1 MKTNNPFVDEARDLA
16 SRTTTENGAIAYK
29 NTSNCLVDL
38 FGVIGGLRSDISGG
52 NVQRLYTLIDGAY
65 ATDRTLLAK
74 MLFYSRDVRG
84 GLGERNVFREAIK
97 YCAEKYPEIIRCNI
111 PLIPEYGRWDDVL
124 SLIGTPLEDD
134 MWAFVKQT
142 YDQDLLA
149 VKNGSKAFSLLAKW
163 LPSADAS
170 SENTRRR
177 GCYAAK
183 RLSDS
188 VYNYKREVKSLRRVI
203 DTIESHISAN
213 DWGTYDYSK
222 IPSNA
227 MLKYSSAF
235 IRNDGERFNQ
245 YLSNVSS
252 GKAKINSATL
262 YPYDLV
268 RKVMSVSDKS
278 AIATCETLWENLP
291 NYIGGENNYL
301 VMADVSGSMMGMP
314 IFSSVGLAIY
324 FAERNK
330 GPFKNLF
337 MTFSETPV
345 FIELPEHYS
354 FKQKCRCAFDAPWG
368 SNTNLEAAFDKI
380 LSVAIQSGATQKDLP
395 KSLIIITDM
404 EFDRATKGYYVI
416 KRSDVPEREYDMV
429 FFDAMKKK
437 FADAGYE
444 MPNVVFWNVNSRN
457 DTYHVKA
464 DAPCVQLVSGQST
477 STFKNLIDGLG
488 KTPYEMM
495 VQILS
500 NKRYDPVRIE

>member
-16 SRTTTENGAIAYK
+16 SRIRTENGAIAYRD
-29 NTSNCLVDL
+29 TSNCLVDL
-38 FGVIGGLRSDISGG
+38 FGVIGALRNEISDGDPR
-52 NVQRLYTLIDGAY
+52 RLYALIDGAC
-65 ATDRTLLAK
+65 TLDKNLLAK
-74 MLFYSRDVRG
+74 MLFYSRDIRG
-84 GLGERNVFREAIK
+84 GLGERDTFREAIR
-97 YCAEKYPEIIRCNI
+97 YCAFKHPEIIKCNI
-111 PLIPEYGRWDDVL
+111 PLIPEYGRWDDMF
-124 SLIGTPLEDD
+124 SLVGTPLEDD

-149 VKNGSKAFSLLAKW
+149 VKNGSKAVSLLAKW

-170 SENTRRR
+170 SENTRRK

-203 DTIESHISAN
+203 DTIESHISAK

-227 MLKYSSAF
+227 MLKYNSAF

-268 RKVMSVSDKS
+268 RRTAREVGN
-278 AIATCETLWENLP
+278 TCEELWKNLP
-291 NYIGGENNYL
+291 NYVEGENNYL
-301 VMADVSGSMMGMP
+301 VMADVSGSMAGMP
-314 IFSSVGLAIY
+314 LYSSVGLAIY

-337 MTFSETPV
+337 MTFSESPKFV
-345 FIELPEHYS
+345 EIPEHYS
-354 FKQKCRCAFDAPWG
+354 FKEKCRFVFSAPWG
-368 SNTNLEAAFDKI
+368 MNTNLEAAFDEI
-380 LSVAIQSGATQKDLP
+380 LSVAINSGATQDDLP

-404 EFDRATKGYYVI
+404 EFDRATRNNV
-416 KRSDVPEREYDMV
+416 V

-437 FADAGYE
+437 FVDAGYE

-457 DTYHVKA
+457 ETYHAKA

-477 STFKNLIDGLG
+477 STFKNLIEGLG
-488 KTPYEMM
+488 MTPYEMM
-495 VQILS
+495 VQTLS
-500 NKRYDPVRIE
+500 NKRYDPIRVE